1 MSEELTQENEPKVI
15 EMYSYIANGKQLW
28 TSNLSFAQIRA
39 DFYGTNVVY
48 VEKVEV
54 KNLTN

>member
-15 EMYSYIANGKQLW
+15 DMYYYIANGKQLW
-28 TSNLSFAQIRA
+28 TSNLSFAQIRD
-39 DFYGTNVVY
+39 DFYRTNDVY

>member
-28 TSNLSFAQIRA
+28 TSNLLFAQIRA
-39 DFYGTNVVY
+39 DFYETNDVY

>member
-1 MSEELTQENEPKVI
+1 MSEELTQENESKVI
-15 EMYSYIANGKQLW
+15 EMYSYIADKKELW

-39 DFYGTNVVY
+39 EFYGTNDVY